1 MRASPSVPIGEAAGV
16 GVGCPRNWQLP
27 FTLPPTLGTHMDS
40 DRLEEKGGKPER
52 EDGQMPACLPLGTQ
66 MILTACLLHTLCADL
81 FKHYQLKTDPGL
93 AQL

>member
-1 MRASPSVPIGEAAGV
+1 MAE
-16 GVGCPRNWQLP
+16 
-27 FTLPPTLGTHMDS
+27 
-40 DRLEEKGGKPER
+40 EEKGGKPER

-81 FKHYQLKTDPGL
+81 FKQYQLTDPGL